1 MKRGDPVGRAD
12 YYLGE
17 TLLSSYP
24 ICAAEPVEKRTIWLC
39 LKTCLS
45 RWMNVP
51 ETSIKIFHFF

>member
-1 MKRGDPVGRAD
+1 MTE
-12 YYLGE
+12 YYIP
-17 TLLSSYP
+17 TAS
-24 ICAAEPVEKRTIWLC
+24 AEAELVEKRTIWLC